1 MTVELVSTGTE
12 LLLGEVTEAH
22 LAFVGRELRSLG
34 LRLERQTVVPDGE
47 AVRRILEDAL
57 FRSDLV
63 VVTGGL
69 GPTSDDK
76 TREAAAEAIGREL
89 EFQEAVFLRISS
101 FCAAKGIRAVPEG
114 IRRQA
119 MVPKGAQVLWNSVG
133 TAPGLFVQKGRLAM
147 CLLPGPPRELVPMWR
162 AAVVP
167 WLRSHAAGRKFLWRS
182 WWIVGLTE
190 WEVQKRLEEELHG
203 LGLKEIGYCD
213 RLGEVELRV
222 GSADP
227 SLLEQ
232 AEARVKDRLGTALFG
247 ENGAT
252 LEAAVVELATRLGKT
267 MATAESCTGGL
278 VSHRLTDVPGSS
290 AVFTFGWITYANE
303 AKVEELGVEPKL
315 LAEHGAVSAEV
326 AAAMAGGAL
335 RRSGADL
342 AISVTGVAGPSG
354 GTPEKPVGLVWFGLA
369 SKEKTISFRK
379 TFPPDRTMVKRLASQ
394 AALNALRL
402 ALLGESEL
410 AK

>member
-34 LRLERQTVVPDGE
+34 LRLERQTVVPDGA

-63 VVTGGL
+63 IVTGGL
-69 GPTSDDK
+69 GPTSDDN
-76 TREAAAEAIGREL
+76 TREAAAEAIGRKL
-89 EFQEAVFLRISS
+89 EFQEAVFSRISS
-101 FCAAKGIRAVPEG
+101 FCAAKGIQVVAG
-114 IRRQA
+114 GLRRQA
-119 MVPKGAQVLWNSVG
+119 MVPQGAQVLWNSVG
-133 TAPGLFVQKGRLAM
+133 TAPGLFLQKGRLAM
-147 CLLPGPPRELVPMWR
+147 FLLPGPPRELIPMWR

-167 WLRSHAAGRKFLWRS
+167 WLRARAKGEEFFWRS

-190 WEVQKRLEEELHG
+190 WEVQERVEEALRA

-222 GSADP
+222 GSSERA
-227 SLLEQ
+227 LLDQ
-232 AEARVKDRLGTALFG
+232 AEQLVKARMGTALFG
-247 ENGAT
+247 EEGAT

-267 MATAESCTGGL
+267 VATAESCTGGL
-278 VSHRLTDVPGSS
+278 VSSRLTDVPGSS
-290 AVFTFGWITYANE
+290 AVFTFGWVAYANE
-303 AKVEELGVEPKL
+303 AKIVELEVDRKL
-315 LAEHGAVSAEV
+315 LAEQGAVSAEV
-326 AAAMAGGAL
+326 AEAMASGAL

-369 SKEKTISFRK
+369 TEGKTTSFK
-379 TFPPDRTMVKRLASQ
+379 KNFPADRSVVKRLASQ
-394 AALNALRL
+394 AALDALRL
-402 ALLGESEL
+402 ALLDESEL
-410 AK
+410 AR

>member
-34 LRLERQTVVPDGE
+34 LRLERQTVVPDG
-47 AVRRILEDAL
+47 AVVQRILEDAL

-63 VVTGGL
+63 IVTGGM
-69 GPTSDDK
+69 GPTSDDN
-76 TREAAAEAIGREL
+76 TREAAAAAIGREL
-89 EFQEAVFLRISS
+89 EFQESVFLRIGS
-101 FCAAKGIRAVPEG
+101 FCAAKGIGVVCGG

-119 MVPKGAQVLWNSVG
+119 MVPKGAEVLWNSVG

-147 CLLPGPPRELVPMWR
+147 FLLPGPPRELVPMWR

-167 WLRSHAAGRKFLWRS
+167 WLRSRAERQEFIWRS
-182 WWIVGLTE
+182 WWVVGLTE
-190 WEVQKRLEEELHG
+190 WEVQKRVEEELRG

-227 SLLEQ
+227 SLLEH
-232 AEARVKDRLGTALFG
+232 AGALVKERLGTALFG

-252 LEAAVVELATRLGKT
+252 LEGAVVELATRLGKT
-267 MATAESCTGGL
+267 IATAESCTGGL
-278 VSHRLTDVPGSS
+278 VSHRLTDVSGSS
-290 AVFTFGWITYANE
+290 AVFPYGWIAYANE
-303 AKVEELGVEPKL
+303 AKVKELDVEPEL

-326 AAAMAGGAL
+326 AAAMASGAL

-342 AISVTGVAGPSG
+342 AISVTGIAGPTG

-369 SKEKTISFRK
+369 SKEKTISFQK
-379 TFPPDRTMVKRLASQ
+379 TFPPDRTIVKRLASQ
-394 AALNALRL
+394 SALNALRL
-402 ALLGESEL
+402 ALLSDGEL

>member
-34 LRLERQTVVPDGE
+34 LRLERQTVVPDG
-47 AVRRILEDAL
+47 ASVRRILEDAL

-63 VVTGGL
+63 IVTGGL
-69 GPTSDDK
+69 GPTSDDN
-76 TREAAAEAIGREL
+76 TREAAAEAIGRAL
-89 EFQEAVFLRISS
+89 EFQEAVFSRISA
-101 FCAAKGIRAVPEG
+101 FCAAKGIRTVPDG
-114 IRRQA
+114 IRREA
-119 MVPKGAQVLWNSVG
+119 MVPRGAEVLWNSAG
-133 TAPGLFVQKGRLAM
+133 TAPGLFIQKGRLAM
-147 CLLPGPPRELVPMWR
+147 FLLPGPPRELVPMWR
-162 AAVVP
+162 TAVVP
-167 WLRSHAAGRKFLWRS
+167 WLRARAEGQKFLWRS

-190 WEVQKRLEEELHG
+190 WEVQKRLEEELRA

-222 GSADP
+222 GSPDP
-227 SLLEQ
+227 SILEQ
-232 AEARVKDRLGTALFG
+232 AEALVRDRLGTALFG

-252 LEAAVVELATRLGKT
+252 LEATVVELAIRLGKT

-278 VSHRLTDVPGSS
+278 VGHRLTDVPGSS
-290 AVFTFGWITYANE
+290 AAFTFGWIAYANE
-303 AKVEELGVEPKL
+303 AKVRELDVDPKL
-315 LAEHGAVSAEV
+315 LAEHGAVSAET
-326 AAAMAGGAL
+326 AEAMARGAL

-342 AISVTGVAGPSG
+342 AVSVTGIAGPSG
-354 GTPEKPVGLVWFGLA
+354 GTPDKPVGLVWFGLA
-369 SKEKTISFRK
+369 TKEKTISFRK
-379 TFPPDRTMVKRLASQ
+379 TFPADRSMVKRLASQ
-394 AALNALRL
+394 TALNALRL